1 MKYAQRPVYA
11 RAAIDACCRMKR
23 GAQAQ
28 APDFQGANVRTDDVV
43 MPAGWEKVYENWHY
57 AAAVR
62 DGDHL
67 RCSGVI
73 GVDRTGA
80 LSQDPEV
87 QFRNAFERVA
97 AVLAAAGLSFA
108 DVVEMTTHHVSLQQ
122 HWATFMKVRDAF
134 VHAPYPAWTAVGVT
148 ELARPGALV
157 EIKVD
162 ARLR

>member
-1 MKYAQRPVYA
+1 MN
-11 RAAIDACCRMKR
+11 M
-23 GAQAQ
+23 
-28 APDFQGANVRTDDVV
+28 RTDDVV
-43 MPAGWEKVYENWHY
+43 IPAGWEKVYEHWHF
-57 AAAVR
+57 APAVR

-73 GVDRTGA
+73 GVDVNGTVPP
-80 LSQDPEV
+80 DPEA
-87 QFRNAFERVA
+87 QFTCAFKRAA

-108 DVVEMTTHHVSLQQ
+108 DVLEMTTYHVDLQR
-122 HWATFMKVRDAF
+122 HWTTFMKVKDVF

-162 ARLR
+162 ARLRRQP